1 MVFGHVKFCDYFFV
15 FNIFLFIGNTLME
28 FAIELNEFVWDK
40 IFDPS
45 EVKES
50 CVVFNESL

>member
-1 MVFGHVKFCDYFFV
+1 
-15 FNIFLFIGNTLME
+15 ME